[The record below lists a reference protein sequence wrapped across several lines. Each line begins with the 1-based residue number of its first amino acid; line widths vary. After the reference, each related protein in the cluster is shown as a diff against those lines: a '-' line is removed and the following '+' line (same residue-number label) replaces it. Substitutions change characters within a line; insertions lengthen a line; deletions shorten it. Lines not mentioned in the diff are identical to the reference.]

1 MISVIKNIRMFVV
14 HSILRGGKARQISA
28 GIFYALADHIYVY
41 GFVPP
46 CRVLMDLLP
55 LRWNATG
62 KAEPFFYFIFRW
74 LRTKLSVMHSTEKT
88 CSGVKYSTLVST
100 DDARQAFQE
109 RFPLVRKLKVK
120 HRKYY
125 YFAHAV
131 YGERKLFCHAYKS
144 WDALFVRFAAEYADK
159 VLSVDVP

>member
-1 MISVIKNIRMFVV
+1 MT
-14 HSILRGGKARQISA
+14 L
-28 GIFYALADHIYVY
+28 
-41 GFVPP
+41 
-46 CRVLMDLLP
+46 
-55 LRWNATG
+55 T
-62 KAEPFFYFIFRW
+62 
-74 LRTKLSVMHSTEKT
+74 TEKI

-144 WDALFVRFAAEYADK
+144 WEALFVRVCRGVRGQSVIGRCTMRMNFRDK
-159 VLSVDVP
+159 TKDGKL